1 MTAEGA
7 KSKFTVSTSM
17 TSARRPGTERAGMF
31 AWSPTRSSLGH
42 GVAAS
47 PDFKISRCPY
57 IQRTRR
63 RRRRPTW
70 FEAPQK
76 PLRRCSTA
84 RRRTYRCSGPTGP
97 DSKAIRASICAPAV
111 PPLVA
116 TTRTVRT
123 SFSMAPPPTK
133 CICSCMTRDNS
144 TAAYPRP
151 PGLFPRQNDISFPSR
166 LVPCRAR
173 RFLQEGHGLFS
184 TATARRPQACF

>member
-31 AWSPTRSSLGH
+31 AWSPTRYSLGNN
-42 GVAAS
+42 VAAS
-47 PDFKISRCPY
+47 PDFKMSRCPRT
-57 IQRTRR
+57 QRTRR
-63 RRRRPTW
+63 SRRRPTW

-84 RRRTYRCSGPTGP
+84 RRRTYRCSGPTEP
-97 DSKAIRASICAPAV
+97 DSDAVRASIGALAAPSRA
-111 PPLVA
+111 A
-116 TTRTVRT
+116 AARTVRS
-123 SFSMAPPPTK
+123 SFSMASQLNA
-133 CICSCMTRDNS
+133 CSFMTRDNS

-151 PGLFPRQNDISFPSR
+151 PGLFRRQIDITFPSS

-173 RFLQEGHGLFS
+173 RLLQKGHGVFS
-184 TATARRPQACF
+184 TTTALRSEAQF